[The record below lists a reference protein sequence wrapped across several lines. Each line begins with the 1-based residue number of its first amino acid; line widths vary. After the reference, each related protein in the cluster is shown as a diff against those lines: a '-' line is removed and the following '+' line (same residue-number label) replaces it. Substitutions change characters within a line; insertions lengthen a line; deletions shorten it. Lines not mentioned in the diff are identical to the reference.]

1 MSESTQIS
9 QPILTD
15 IPRFDYTAART
26 AQIDK
31 PERIPTVNKVLFGL
45 TALTTTMAGAYMA
58 GGELSLAHPVR
69 AIAELFTGLK
79 FSIPLMAILLFHEM
93 GHYLTARRNDV
104 RATLPYF
111 IPAPFPSLFIIGTF
125 GAFIRMKAPPRS
137 RRVMFDVGAAG
148 PWAGMLLAIPA
159 VMIGLKLSQVGP
171 LDQSGGGL
179 ELGNSLLFYGLS
191 RWILGVDPN
200 SVMINLHPI
209 AFAGWIG
216 MFVTALNLLPVGQ
229 LDGGHVTYALF
240 GRKRHRQISTLFVI
254 SCFLMVAV
262 SYVFKWSF
270 WSGWV
275 FWGVLLI
282 FLGLGHPNTVDTDT
296 ELDPRRRFAAWATIV
311 LFILTFMPVPLS
323 FTPPSFG
330 TPTQEQR
337 QDGSGPTYDI
347 HFQPEGRLPCQV
359 LIKL

>member
-1 MSESTQIS
+1 MSESTPVS
-9 QPILTD
+9 PPILTD
-15 IPRFDYTAART
+15 LPRFDYAASRPK
-26 AQIDK
+26 QIDK
-31 PERIPTVNKVLFGL
+31 QERIPAVNKVLFGL
-45 TALTTTMAGAYMA
+45 TALTTTMAGAYMT
-58 GGELSLAHPVR
+58 GGELSLAHPLQAVG
-69 AIAELFTGLK
+69 ELFAGLK

-93 GHYLTARRNDV
+93 GHYLIARRNDV
-104 RATLPYF
+104 QATLPYF

-148 PWAGMLLAIPA
+148 PWAGMLLAVPA
-159 VMIGLKLSQVGP
+159 VIVGLKLSQVGP
-171 LDQSGGGL
+171 LDQSTGGL

-191 RWILGVDPN
+191 RWVLGVDPN
-200 SVMINLHPI
+200 SVMINLHPV

-254 SCFLMVAV
+254 SCFLIVGI
-262 SYVFKWSF
+262 SYIMKWSF

-282 FLGLGHPNTVDTDT
+282 FLGLGHPSTIDSDT
-296 ELDPRRRFAAWATIV
+296 ELDPRRRFAGWATIAM
-311 LFILTFMPVPLS
+311 FALTFMPVPLS
-323 FTPPSFG
+323 FTAPSPSA
-330 TPTQEQR
+330 PTQQ
-337 QDGSGPTYDI
+337 QHDNGGGPTYDI
-347 HFQPEGRLPCQV
+347 HFQSGHSHWRAQ
-359 LIKL
+359 IKL

>member
-191 RWILGVDPN
+191 RWILGVDLN

-229 LDGGHVTYALF
+229 LDGGQGQAAVRAA
-240 GRKRHRQISTLFVI
+240 VI
-254 SCFLMVAV
+254 HSA
-262 SYVFKWSF
+262 
-270 WSGWV
+270 
-275 FWGVLLI
+275 
-282 FLGLGHPNTVDTDT
+282 
-296 ELDPRRRFAAWATIV
+296 
-311 LFILTFMPVPLS
+311 
-323 FTPPSFG
+323 
-330 TPTQEQR
+330 
-337 QDGSGPTYDI
+337 
-347 HFQPEGRLPCQV
+347 RLRTG
-359 LIKL
+359 